1 MSLSKQLYII
11 IAFIFFIIFSGNFL
25 ISVNNMKGYLEVE
38 SSTKAQDTATSIGMS
53 LRPLIKDKEDAEI
66 ESIIKAIS
74 NSGFYKEIR
83 LEDADFIIKSN
94 ELIKASTDLDDED
107 WKITKISVD
116 PKYGY
121 VEKVESDKQLN
132 EQLLKLEDEEDEIDV
147 SDPFDNDEKYR
158 YVPSSLYKKGG
169 NITFDFTAQKGDKSV
184 DTFANITINKVLIKE
199 TRNIKFESV
208 PQWFIRLIPITLE
221 EKRSEI
227 SDGWNTSAIIYVSPN
242 PGEAYA
248 KLYEQ
253 ARNSIIYAIIAFAV
267 SIVLLLIFVQFI
279 LRPLKRIEGL
289 AKDIAKGKFDVINP
303 LPWTTEIKNVS
314 IAMNDMSRKIEAM
327 INKLTNNL
335 ANLSKKLSEDELTGL
350 SLKQTLGTDI
360 KQMFIKKETGYI
372 FDIRIDN
379 LSGYVKTHTD
389 TEIDDYI
396 INFAEKLKNVTIEEE
411 DVEIKAYRIFGSEFL
426 VVAKR
431 CNYDCARV
439 IASKLKRE
447 FNHLSEKFELNEI
460 AHIGGTPFNELG
472 TLDEMRQAA
481 NEAYEKAKLI
491 GPNEYFIRD
500 KNDLSR
506 DMNAWRDLI
515 TEIIDNN
522 HFIVDFINN
531 TYMLKDEE
539 NLIMQEA
546 FTNAKDKENNPIP
559 IGSFISIAEKYEK
572 IIDFDKAV
580 ISKIID
586 YILINNIKH
595 DICINLSM
603 DSIANNTFISW
614 LENTINTN
622 KEISKQLVFSLS
634 AYSVAKDME
643 LFKNFCE
650 TVHNSNAKIIIK
662 RFESKFIPTENLK
675 TFNVDYIRLARDY
688 TSDMNKDRS
697 KIEFVES
704 INELGNLLNI
714 KVCAE
719 AVKEEKDLETVK
731 KLKLF
736 AISR

>member
-74 NSGFYKEIR
+74 NSGFIKEIR

-94 ELIKASTDLDDED
+94 ELIKASTDLDGED

-147 SDPFDNDEKYR
+147 SDPFDSDEKYR

-289 AKDIAKGKFDVINP
+289 AKDIAKGKFDVIDP

-396 INFAEKLKNVTIEEE
+396 INFAEKLKNV
-411 DVEIKAYRIFGSEFL
+411 
-426 VVAKR
+426 
-431 CNYDCARV
+431 NY
-439 IASKLKRE
+439 
-447 FNHLSEKFELNEI
+447 
-460 AHIGGTPFNELG
+460 
-472 TLDEMRQAA
+472 
-481 NEAYEKAKLI
+481 
-491 GPNEYFIRD
+491 
-500 KNDLSR
+500 
-506 DMNAWRDLI
+506 
-515 TEIIDNN
+515 
-522 HFIVDFINN
+522 
-531 TYMLKDEE
+531 
-539 NLIMQEA
+539 
-546 FTNAKDKENNPIP
+546 
-559 IGSFISIAEKYEK
+559 
-572 IIDFDKAV
+572 
-580 ISKIID
+580 
-586 YILINNIKH
+586 
-595 DICINLSM
+595 
-603 DSIANNTFISW
+603 
-614 LENTINTN
+614 
-622 KEISKQLVFSLS
+622 
-634 AYSVAKDME
+634 
-643 LFKNFCE
+643 
-650 TVHNSNAKIIIK
+650 
-662 RFESKFIPTENLK
+662 
-675 TFNVDYIRLARDY
+675 
-688 TSDMNKDRS
+688 
-697 KIEFVES
+697 
-704 INELGNLLNI
+704 
-714 KVCAE
+714 
-719 AVKEEKDLETVK
+719 
-731 KLKLF
+731 
-736 AISR
+736 